1 MQRSHAHPLPA
12 AQGEPF
18 QSMQQES
25 QGQLPALQ
33 QDEMMCPTDNS
44 PALQL
49 QSPRAT
55 TRLWGCNPHGTAR
68 LRAKGLTAQPAESK
82 MWDHAR
88 DEARASPSSVCFPAE
103 IATKQLK
110 VSQLGSLVKSPLGI
124 FPLRTL
130 APAHSHDN
138 TAVPRGSCGMGA
150 AKVGV
155 PCKTQG
161 RKLQSGPQSSERF

>member
-1 MQRSHAHPLPA
+1 MPNGQQPGATA
-12 AQGEPF
+12 AVSSCHNQTLGLQPTRHS
-18 QSMQQES
+18 QAES
-25 QGQLPALQ
+25 QRADSTASRKQDVGPCKGQ
-33 QDEMMCPTDNS
+33 S
-44 PALQL
+44 
-49 QSPRAT
+49 
-55 TRLWGCNPHGTAR
+55 
-68 LRAKGLTAQPAESK
+68 
-82 MWDHAR
+82 
-88 DEARASPSSVCFPAE
+88 ASIPVLCFPAE

-161 RKLQSGPQSSERF
+161 RKLQSGPQSSVRF